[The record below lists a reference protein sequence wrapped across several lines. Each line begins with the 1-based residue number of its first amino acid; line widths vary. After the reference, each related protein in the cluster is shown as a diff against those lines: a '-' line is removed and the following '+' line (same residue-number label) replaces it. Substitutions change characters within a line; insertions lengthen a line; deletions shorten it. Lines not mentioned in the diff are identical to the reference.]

1 MRTADRD
8 NTPAAVISIGIS
20 IVILMLGALF
30 LGSHWVEPQPSAP
43 ICRDGVAVLQVNP
56 SAPDRYRVRCQPL

>member
-1 MRTADRD
+1 MRTKTMD
-8 NTPAAVISIGIS
+8 NTPAAVISIGIFL
-20 IVILMLGALF
+20 VILLLGSLV

-43 ICRDGVAVLQVNP
+43 ICREGFAVIHVNP